1 MDKVCSCGCEMVD
14 FGESIR
20 GLREKGGEPVMV
32 TRPGANGR
40 EYGSMASL
48 VYHKTV
54 KYFSTLFGKEV
65 SREVSKSLVFNPRFR
80 ICPKCGKIEQ
90 YVDEETLKYL
100 MERYKE

>member
-1 MDKVCSCGCEMVD
+1 MDKMCSCGCEMVD

-20 GLREKGGEPVMV
+20 GLRGEEPVMV
-32 TRPGANGR
+32 TKPAVNGR

-54 KYFSTLFGKEV
+54 KSFSILFGKEV

-80 ICPKCGKIEQ
+80 VCPKCGKIEQ